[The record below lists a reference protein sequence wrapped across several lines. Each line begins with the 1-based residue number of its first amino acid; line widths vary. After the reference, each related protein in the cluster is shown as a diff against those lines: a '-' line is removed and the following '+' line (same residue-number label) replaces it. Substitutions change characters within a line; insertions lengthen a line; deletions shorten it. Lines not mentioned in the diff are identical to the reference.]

1 MYNLATHYKN
11 QVFIIFKN
19 VNCMHVDDDV
29 DDDDD
34 ERKKKG
40 QKLFKS
46 RTREEIEMSARCR
59 TRKSLKIQHKNR
71 QFKELDADVAEKNTL
86 NSGKNHLRH

>member
-19 VNCMHVDDDV
+19 VNCMHVDDDDV

-34 ERKKKG
+34 ERKRKKKG
-40 QKLFKS
+40 S
-46 RTREEIEMSARCR
+46 
-59 TRKSLKIQHKNR
+59 KIII
-71 QFKELDADVAEKNTL
+71 
-86 NSGKNHLRH
+86 

>member
-19 VNCMHVDDDV
+19 VNCMHVDDDDV

-34 ERKKKG
+34 ERKRKKKRVKDYYLNRG
-40 QKLFKS
+40 HE
-46 RTREEIEMSARCR
+46 RTRCLIARCR
-59 TRKSLKIQHKNR
+59 TRKSLKIQYRNR
-71 QFKELDADVAEKNTL
+71 QFKELDC
-86 NSGKNHLRH
+86 RCCRI

>member
-34 ERKKKG
+34 ERKKRVKNYLNRG
-40 QKLFKS
+40 HEKRS
-46 RTREEIEMSARCR
+46 RCLQGVEQGR
-59 TRKSLKIQHKNR
+59 
-71 QFKELDADVAEKNTL
+71 V
-86 NSGKNHLRH
+86 